1 MSRFHVHIA
10 VEALDENIR
19 FYSAVFGC
27 EPVVR
32 KHDYAKWS
40 LVNPAVNFAI
50 SARGRRAGLDHIG
63 IQADN
68 AEELAAIR
76 ERLEAAEISG
86 QAQEGATCC
95 YAQSDKYWV
104 RDPQGIA
111 WETFHTLSDAPLFGE
126 VAARPETGTGCAPA
140 LSNRCC

>member
-68 AEELAAIR
+68 ARNWPLSASVWRPPRFRVRHRRPLPAVMPSQTNIGCGIR
-76 ERLEAAEISG
+76 KASPG
-86 QAQEGATCC
+86 
-95 YAQSDKYWV
+95 K
-104 RDPQGIA
+104 
-111 WETFHTLSDAPLFGE
+111 LFT
-126 VAARPETGTGCAPA
+126 P
-140 LSNRCC
+140 